1 MLSPTGETQT
11 RKLVKHYE
19 KLKAEG
25 VSENELVQK
34 TIEAVGV
41 ERQQQQDAPKLTA
54 RNSDSV
60 TAHVLKDADLKNIFT
75 EEKK

>member
-1 MLSPTGETQT
+1 MFSPTGETQT
-11 RKLVKHYE
+11 RKLVKQYE

-34 TIEAVGV
+34 TVEAVGV
-41 ERQQQQDAPKLTA
+41 ERQQQQDAPKLTPK
-54 RNSDSV
+54 NSESV
-60 TAHVLKDADLKNIFT
+60 TANVLRDADLKNIFT

>member
-11 RKLVKHYE
+11 RALVKQYE

-25 VSENELVQK
+25 ISDDELVQK
-34 TIEAVGV
+34 SVEAVGI
-41 ERQQQQDAPKLTA
+41 ERQQQHDAPKFTA
-54 RNSDSV
+54 KNPDSV

-75 EEKK
+75 DEKK